1 MLTWGCERVRCE
13 LSAYHD
19 EELPIADRIAIADH
33 LETCPGCAVED
44 SDLRAISEALQV
56 SGRSDDWAWMP
67 GLGRFHSDII
77 ERWAA
82 EEQASL
88 TRRIRN
94 LFDDPRRASAIVSVS
109 VVASLC
115 IAMGSLVLAQGP
127 AGHPDSLKA
136 LLMML
141 ETRDA
146 DIYLPEGAVELP
158 RADAAAVMPAAVL
171 NRDGEDGDEESVA
184 FAALV
189 MADGHLTDLEILE
202 QQLSRRGRR
211 AAPPTAEEL
220 SEMLNAAAT
229 ARFEPARV
237 DGAPV
242 SLNVVWMLTHRTV
255 RAPLHARIYVRVD
268 GWKTL

>member
-1 MLTWGCERVRCE
+1 MLTWSCERVRCE
-13 LSAYHD
+13 LSAYYD
-19 EELPIADRIAIADH
+19 EELPITDRIAIADH
-33 LETCPGCAVED
+33 LDDCPGCAVEA
-44 SDLRAISEALQV
+44 SDVRAISEALQV
-56 SGRSDDWAWMP
+56 SGRSDDSGWMP
-67 GLGRFHSDII
+67 GLGRFQSDIL

-94 LFDDPRRASAIVSVS
+94 LFDDPRRASAIVGVS

-115 IAMGSLVLAQGP
+115 IAIGSLVIAQGSV
-127 AGHPDSLKA
+127 GRPDSLRA
-136 LLMML
+136 LLMMQ
-141 ETRDA
+141 EPRDS
-146 DIYLPEGAVELP
+146 DIYLPEDSVELP
-158 RADAAAVMPAAVL
+158 RADASAVMPAAVM
-171 NRDGEDGDEESVA
+171 NGYGDEESVA

-202 QQLSRRGRR
+202 EQLSRRGRR

-229 ARFEPARV
+229 ARFSPARV
-237 DGAPV
+237 GGEPV

-255 RAPLHARIYVRVD
+255 RAPLHARIYVRED
-268 GWKTL
+268 GCKAL